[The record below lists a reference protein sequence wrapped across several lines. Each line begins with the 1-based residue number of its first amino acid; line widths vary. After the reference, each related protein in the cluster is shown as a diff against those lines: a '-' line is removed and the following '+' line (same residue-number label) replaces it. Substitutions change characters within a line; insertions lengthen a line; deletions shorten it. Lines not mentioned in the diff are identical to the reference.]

1 MDAFLIALAL
11 FAGLML
17 LSSWNIGSQFRDSKV
32 GYLLSNRDVGVT
44 ELSSSIVASWI
55 HLFAFVMV
63 SAFVFTKGFA
73 GFFWFILPTVIVLL
87 MMSAV
92 SSSLLAQN
100 NRQFTLS
107 GFIQERYGS
116 TTLTRIF
123 QAVMLFGVLNAVV
136 ANLTA
141 FGGIATYVGK
151 SSITYEAVVIGV
163 AAIVLLYSLWGG
175 LKSSIRTDMLQ
186 TGVML
191 LIAVGLGGA
200 AVAAAGGFGTVW
212 DAVQTKTNVSLWDP
226 ATVTNI
232 GIMTIFILVGS
243 SLNDNGFYQR
253 IFAANDVS
261 KIRRA
266 FLLSIPIYLV
276 ILIGF
281 GIMAGSAV
289 PLGLE
294 VKDPKLAGTMVSEF
308 LLGQWGL
315 VLITLAFLAASAST
329 IDTAYNSFG
338 SIISNDFM
346 PDRDAVKVSRIAMVF
361 IALVTT
367 VIALF
372 KIDIWIIFITF
383 GTARL
388 LTIAPVLYG
397 VFSRHQAQVRFM
409 LWGVL
414 AAIVVGVLGHFNA
427 LPLERWMFSAIM
439 IALPALGIILDRRS
453 VPKLA

>member
-1 MDAFLIALAL
+1 MDAFLVALAI

-17 LSSWNIGSQFRDSKV
+17 LSSWKIPSQYRDTKV
-32 GYLLSNRDVGVT
+32 GYLLSNRDVSVHG
-44 ELSSSIVASWI
+44 LSTSIVASWI

-87 MMSAV
+87 MMSMLGFY
-92 SSSLLAQN
+92 LLKQN
-100 NRQFTLS
+100 HTHFTLS
-107 GFIQERYGS
+107 GFIQERYNS
-116 TTLTRIF
+116 TLMTRIF

-151 SSITYEAVVIGV
+151 SSVTYEAVVIGV

-175 LKSSIRTDMLQ
+175 LKSSIQTDTLQ
-186 TGVML
+186 TYLMLAIGVG
-191 LIAVGLGGA
+191 VGGA
-200 AVAAAGGFGTVW
+200 ATIAAGGPGAVW
-212 DAVQTKTNVSLWDP
+212 DAVQTKTATSLLDY

-232 GIMTIFILVGS
+232 GIMTIMILIGS
-243 SLNDNGFYQR
+243 AVNDNGLYQR
-253 IFAANDVS
+253 IFAAADPS
-261 KIRRA
+261 KIRRS
-266 FLLSIPIYLV
+266 FLAAVPIYLV

-281 GIMAGSAV
+281 GLMAGAAV
-289 PLGLE
+289 PLALE

-308 LLGQWGL
+308 LMGEWGL

-338 SIISNDFM
+338 SIVSNDLF
-346 PDRDAVKVSRIAMVF
+346 PKHDAVTVSRWAMVF
-361 IALVTT
+361 IAVLTT
-367 VIALF
+367 AIALF

-397 VFSRHQAQVRFM
+397 VFTQHRHQVRWM
-409 LWGVL
+409 LLGLL
-414 AAIVVGVLGHFNA
+414 ASVVVGVLGHFNY
-427 LPLERWMFSAIM
+427 LGNQRWIFSLVM
-439 IALPALGIILDRRS
+439 IALPALGILLDRRAI
-453 VPKLA
+453 KT